1 MHPAQQT
8 LLRQAESL
16 NDKLGGTSPMWK
28 YVCPETNKTFYLT
41 EKRMTIRSPFTGKTF
56 TTRPERYTL
65 SDVGKELRQPGE
77 VSEP

>member
-1 MHPAQQT
+1 
-8 LLRQAESL
+8 
-16 NDKLGGTSPMWK
+16 MWK